1 MFNFNK
7 KLLIIIISC
16 LLFLAGS
23 VFAASQV
30 YNVVLEIINNA
41 VAQVRWA
48 VPEGRVGTDATN
60 WDSTFYLKVTPANDS
75 DKTSLFVMDSLETT
89 DVTGEFATP
98 ISLMGVSGGPYDIS
112 FKSHQHL
119 SAKLNDITLTSS
131 TNSLNFTQADNSV
144 SLGAF
149 RLLAGDIS
157 GAGTSPA
164 TLGDNVINS
173 VDLSIMLNLIDAED
187 PTTRG
192 IRANL
197 NQDPVVNSVDLS
209 LLIKNLDKQGDY

>member
-1 MFNFNK
+1 MINFNK
-7 KLLIIIISC
+7 KLLLVSAY
-16 LLFLAGS
+16 LLFS
-23 VFAASQV
+23 VGAVVAASQV
-30 YNVVLEIINNA
+30 YNVVLEIIGQVDA
-41 VAQVRWA
+41 TVRWA
-48 VPEGRVGTDATN
+48 VPEGRVGAPATN
-60 WDSTFYLKVTPANDS
+60 WDSTFYLKVTPSDDN
-75 DKTSLFVMDSLETT
+75 DKTPLFVMDDLETT

-98 ISLMGVSGGPYDIS
+98 ISLTGVSNGTYDVS

-119 SAKLNDITLTSS
+119 SVKLDNVALSSS
-131 TNSLNFTQADNSV
+131 TTSLNFTQADNSV
-144 SLGAF
+144 PLGSL

-173 VDLSIMLNLIDAED
+173 VDLSIMLNSIDMED
-187 PTTRG
+187 PTTRS

-209 LLIKNLDKQGDY
+209 LMLKNLDKQGDY